1 MYAVARGDAK
11 LVGALLE
18 DGADPNL
25 PGSGAGTAL
34 MEAIKTGHGSLVPL
48 LLKHK
53 ADPSLKDAQGRTA
66 ADIARKRG
74 DDRAA
79 AALEKR

>member
-1 MYAVARGDAK
+1 
-11 LVGALLE
+11 
-18 DGADPNL
+18 
-25 PGSGAGTAL
+25 

-48 LLKHK
+48 LLEHK

-66 ADIARKRG
+66 ADFARKRG

-79 AALEKR
+79 AALQKR